1 MACGGVLFSI
11 GGAIADDASASQVE
25 HEGRAALYKERII
38 VNLQFQYVLLCVI
51 RLRDF

>member
-1 MACGGVLFSI
+1 MASSGLAFFTRSAI
-11 GGAIADDASASQVE
+11 TDGAAASEVE
-25 HEGRAALYKERII
+25 HKGGAALYKERII